1 MAVVTPDGVQA
12 EGNVSVV
19 FVRGGCANPAAP
31 TLAEIAGGVDLSG
44 YIKGGTFSPTA
55 EQGTGDDRRLA
66 SRETYQVLGRVTR
79 GFDDVQVVYAP
90 QDPTN
95 ALGQNAAYPILDE
108 GNTGDILV
116 RWGLDADL
124 AYATGQKVDVIPIE
138 CGAQRKV
145 GPAEN
150 DEFARL
156 VFSQKWGVTSASEI
170 DATVAASTTLPTVT
184 ALAPAT
190 GPAAG
195 GTTVVITG
203 TSFFGTTGAAG
214 VMFGAVNA
222 TSYVVNSNTQI
233 TAVSPAVA
241 ASTVQ
246 VKVTTPAGA
255 SVNTAADDYV
265 YV

>member
-44 YIKGGTFSPTA
+44 YIKGGTFTPTA
-55 EQGTGDDRRLA
+55 DQSTGDDRRLA
-66 SRETYQVLGRVTR
+66 SRESFQVLGRVTR

-95 ALGQNAAYPILDE
+95 ALGQNAAYKILAE
-108 GNTGDILV
+108 GNVGDIV
-116 RWGLDADL
+116 IRWGLDADL
-124 AYATGQKVDVIPIE
+124 AYATGQKVDVVPIE
-138 CGAQRKV
+138 CGAIRKV

-156 VFSQKWGVTSASEI
+156 VFSQKWGVTSTANV
-170 DATVAASTTLPTVT
+170 DATVSASVIPVVSSV
-184 ALAPAT
+184 APAT

-203 TSFFGTTGAAG
+203 LGFFGTTGAAG
-214 VMFGAVNA
+214 VMFGATNA
-222 TSYVVNSNTQI
+222 TSYVIDSNTQI

-255 SVNTAADDYV
+255 SANTAADDFIYV
-265 YV
+265 